1 MVWWVEVEKEKNMT
15 EEAVAALIFY
25 EDDFLFQKKSSVNG
39 VLFRIFDT
47 SHSLFP
53 EGDYQPM
60 QDTSKFKL
68 LGSYQFSTTDKESF
82 KKFLESLSRK
92 KILPRNYVD
101 KQDEQGNEQLRNF
114 FVLGKNKNSEEPQK
128 IPNPYDYKFL
138 KLHVSSSSS
147 ISQRKMEEFVSELK
161 DEDFHKSNNKVYIN
175 NWVHIFLSIDKPYN
189 FDGLSINEVE
199 YDTSVFLQF
208 DSYDD
213 TIKSNW
219 YAIQAGLM
227 SARH

>member
-1 MVWWVEVEKEKNMT
+1 MT
-15 EEAVAALIFY
+15 EEVVEGLMLY
-25 EDDFLFQKKSSVNG
+25 ENDFLFQKKSSING
-39 VLFRIFDT
+39 VLFKIFDT

-60 QDTSKFKL
+60 RDTSKFKL
-68 LGSYQFSTTDKESF
+68 LGSYQFNTTDKESF

-101 KQDEQGNEQLRNF
+101 VEQFNNF
-114 FVLGKNKNSEEPQK
+114 FLLEKNKNEKEEQK
-128 IPNPYDYKFL
+128 IVNPDGYQFL

-147 ISQRKMEEFVSELK
+147 ISQRKIEEFINQLK
-161 DEDFHKSNNKVYIN
+161 DEDFHRSNNRVYTN
-175 NWVHIFLSIDKPYN
+175 NWLHIFLGIDKPYN

-227 SARH
+227 ATRH